1 MNPDSRDLIAQGK
14 VDHREVESEGSR
26 RQTKSEAVSKV
37 TDTASLDWYLAFV
50 LFCLILGVVVCTVL
64 LLEKLHVNL
73 AEAGEWHIVNEDY
86 TTWLCT
92 ILDVHL
98 TVVKDA
104 LANLCVLAGIV
115 AALND
120 NKWVMADAVYTVLT

>member
-50 LFCLILGVVVCTVL
+50 LFCLILGIVVCTVL

-73 AEAGEWHIVNEDY
+73 AKPVSGISSTK
-86 TTWLCT
+86 TTPHGCARSSMFTLQ
-92 ILDVHL
+92 
-98 TVVKDA
+98 
-104 LANLCVLAGIV
+104 
-115 AALND
+115 
-120 NKWVMADAVYTVLT
+120 